1 MSELFKTL
9 NSIRGLRNIA
19 RELTLEQLESIQGKL
34 QVVIDEKRAELD
46 NIQRQQAERQERI
59 AKYKELLKQDGITVE
74 ELSEILSNSPVQA
87 RKKREPRPV
96 KYQYTDEN
104 GVVKSWTGQ
113 GRTPRV
119 IQAALNAGKSLSDFA
134 I

>member
-34 QVVIDEKRAELD
+34 QVIVDEKRAELE

-87 RKKREPRPV
+87 RKKREPRPA

-113 GRTPRV
+113 GRTPRA